1 MPVPDGQLIKSEK
14 EILSILSRLRER
26 ATPITIQPDES
37 ASQLTTYIES
47 IYPEKHEIVLDSPLP
62 DFRHSL
68 LLNRQLTL
76 TTRYNGCLLTLSD
89 LFITPIPGDEDR
101 RYRMAVPKRLHILQR
116 RQAYRAP
123 VRSLLRIEAKLY
135 QEDSLILS
143 GRLKDLS
150 TDGCCIVLDD
160 NQSNL
165 FEDFSQTYLLHMVFP
180 NGDEFLVNAQV
191 VRADYDD
198 VSQHT
203 NVGCFFVEITHLQE
217 QFANRI
223 VGDLQRDFIAH
234 SRGNVHEM
242 PALFVPQ
249 ASVKKT
255 APRVVDADEEDAV
268 KEKVQPIHEMS
279 NPLPEQDFF
288 RVWTPTASVDIKKA
302 YISAETVIKACINHF
317 RIDKGLPIEQAKEA
331 CIHLRMAFRQDR
343 QALQILTR
351 PRHLET
357 YLIQHSISYAIGFA
371 DVIIAQFPS
380 HASDELIEKILLG
393 GLLHNIAQASLPEG
407 LQHYE
412 LLVTEQERQ
421 QHVDELHRMIRQLE
435 ALKTLPHE
443 TLCIVRDFH
452 ERLDGSGIPNQKR
465 DEELN
470 RVSKMAS
477 ALYALERLS
486 HIWHQQEWYYH
497 PLHAFKQLIA
507 QPELYHLTSLRALF
521 KQYGKFP
528 LGAAVQLSDQT
539 LALVMR
545 QDDQGYPTYV
555 RVVYDLSF
563 DSLVP
568 PRDILLTE
576 SSGIHVERA
585 VNPIKYKIASKLL
598 RLSLKS

>member
-1 MPVPDGQLIKSEK
+1 MPVSDGQLIKSEK

-47 IYPEKHEIVLDSPLP
+47 IYPEKQEIVLDSPLP

-68 LLNRQLTL
+68 LLNRYLTL

-89 LFITPIPGDEDR
+89 VLMTAIAGDEDK
-101 RYRMAVPKRLHILQR
+101 RYRMAVPKAVHLLQR

-123 VRSLLRIEAKLY
+123 VRSLLRIEAKLF
-135 QEDSLILS
+135 QGEELVLA

-150 TDGCCIVLDD
+150 TGGCCIVLDN

-165 FEDFSQTYLLHMVFP
+165 FEDFTKTYLLQLVFP
-180 NGDEFLVNAQV
+180 NGDEFSVNAQV
-191 VRADYDD
+191 VRADYNDA
-198 VSQHT
+198 SHHT
-203 NVGCFFVEITHLQE
+203 DVGCFFVEISHPQE
-217 QFANRI
+217 QFANRV

-242 PALFVPQ
+242 PALFMPQ
-249 ASVKKT
+249 VSVKKT
-255 APRVVDADEEDAV
+255 ALEDVVAVEEQVV
-268 KEKVQPIHEMS
+268 KGKTPLNQEM
-279 NPLPEQDFF
+279 NDLLAGQDVL
-288 RVWTPTASVDIKKA
+288 RVWTPAAPVDIKKA
-302 YISAETVIKACINHF
+302 YASAETVIKACINHF

-331 CIHLRMAFRQDR
+331 CVHLLMAYKQDR
-343 QALQILTR
+343 QGLLILTR

-357 YLIQHSISYAIGFA
+357 YLIEHSVSYAIGFA
-371 DVIIAQFPS
+371 DVVTAQFPE

-555 RVVYDLSF
+555 RVVYDLTF

-585 VNPIKYKIASKLL
+585 VNPLKYKIASKLL